1 MIKKEREKFIDL
13 TKFVAILLVMISH
26 CNILGEKSNIFV
38 NTFYI
43 AIFFFCTGYTFNE
56 NNLDDVGKLFKQIKK
71 MLIYYFMFSGICLL
85 LFTGYQ
91 IVLKSFSL
99 NAFWNSIIGIF
110 YSRYSYTNDLKV
122 VLLNIGNSPLWFL
135 TCYILSYTLFYLLKK
150 KMKNIDEKL
159 LMISLFFISYVF
171 SKGNYLL
178 PWSVDIVPFMT
189 SFILLGNYFKKTQLL
204 NRINIVIVIAMLIV
218 DFVLL
223 NYNSYVNFSLK
234 IFGTSYFLTLVMS
247 IIGCLI
253 ITKLMYWLCSIKII
267 GEISALGRYTIY
279 MLGLHLIVY
288 FGVDTIV
295 NLLAITIDSVILSW
309 MICGIKIIISVI
321 VSVYSYIVIEKVLN
335 KCYN

>member
-1 MIKKEREKFIDL
+1 MIKKERKEFIDL

-56 NNLDDVGKLFKQIKK
+56 NSLDDLSKLFRRIKK
-71 MLIYYFMFSGICLL
+71 MLVYYLMFSGLCLL

-91 IVLKSFSL
+91 IAMNSFSL
-99 NAFWNSIIGIF
+99 NAFWNSLIGIF
-110 YSRYSYTNDLKV
+110 YSRYSYTNDVKV
-122 VLLNIGNSPLWFL
+122 VFLNIGNSPLWFL
-135 TCYILSYTLFYLLKK
+135 TCYILSYALFYLLKK
-150 KMKNIDEKL
+150 RLKKIDDKI
-159 LMISLFFISYVF
+159 LMVVLFFISYVF

-178 PWSVDIVPFMT
+178 PWSIDIVPFMT
-189 SFILLGNYFKKTQLL
+189 SFILLGNYFKKKQLL
-204 NRINIVIVIAMLIV
+204 NRINMVIVIVMAIV

-267 GEISALGRYTIY
+267 GEISTLGRYTIY

-288 FGVDTIV
+288 FGVDMIV
-295 NLLAITIDSVILSW
+295 NSLAITIDSVILSW
-309 MICGIKIIISVI
+309 LLCGVKIIISII
-321 VSVYSYIVIEKVLN
+321 VSVYSYIVIEKILD